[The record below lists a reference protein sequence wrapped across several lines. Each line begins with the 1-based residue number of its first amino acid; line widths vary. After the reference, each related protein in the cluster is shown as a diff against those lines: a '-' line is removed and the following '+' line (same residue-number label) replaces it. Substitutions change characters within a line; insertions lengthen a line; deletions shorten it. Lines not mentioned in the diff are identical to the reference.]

1 MDATASATQISQ
13 LQVLQTSLQLA
24 QVAVKDA
31 AAQDQQ
37 STQLITGAQAAPPPG
52 VGTLIDIKA

>member
-37 STQLITGAQAAPPPG
+37 STQLITGAQAPPPPG